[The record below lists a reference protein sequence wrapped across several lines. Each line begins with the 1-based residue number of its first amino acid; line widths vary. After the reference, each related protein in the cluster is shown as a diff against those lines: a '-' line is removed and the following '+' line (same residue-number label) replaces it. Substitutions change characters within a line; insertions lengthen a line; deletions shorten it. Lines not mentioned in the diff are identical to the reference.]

1 MNITPPDERGYV
13 DSSILVT
20 TDWLEKR
27 LDDPGVR
34 IVDTD
39 LPDQYE
45 RVHIPGAVQVID
57 HYYKTSLEDRT
68 HIQGPEQFAATMSS
82 LGIGDDTQV
91 VAYDSSGCL
100 YGLRLAWSLH
110 YYGHTNVKVLDGGF
124 PKWFAESRPMSRESH
139 SYPAASFT
147 PRPNPEIMATRDQ
160 VLDAIDET
168 NTVLL
173 DVRSDEEWTGENKRG
188 IRRGGRIPGAVHLEW
203 TNLLTEGD
211 VPVLLPADDMR
222 RILADHGVTPDK
234 NVITY

>member
-1 MNITPPDERGYV
+1 MNVTPPDQRGYV
-13 DSSILVT
+13 DSSVLVT
-20 TDWLEKR
+20 TDWLEAR

-39 LPDQYE
+39 LPDQYV
-45 RVHIPGAVQVID
+45 RAHIPGAVQVID
-57 HYYKTSLEDRT
+57 HYYKTSMEDRT
-68 HIQGPEQFAATMSS
+68 HIQGPEQFASTMSS

-100 YGLRLAWSLH
+100 YGFRLAWSLH

-124 PKWFAESRPMSRESH
+124 PKWFAENRPLSRETH
-139 SYPAASFT
+139 SYPAAQFS
-147 PRPNPEIMATRDQ
+147 PRPHPEIMATRER
-160 VLDAIDET
+160 VLEAIGDT
-168 NTVLL
+168 DTVLL

-188 IRRGGRIPGAVHLEW
+188 TKRGGRMPGAVHLEW

-211 VPVLLPADDMR
+211 VPVLLPADELR
-222 RILADHGVTPDK
+222 RILADHGITPDK

>member
-20 TDWLEKR
+20 TDWLEAH
-27 LDDPGVR
+27 LQDPGIR

-68 HIQGPEQFAATMSS
+68 HIQGPEQFDSTMSS
-82 LGIGDDTQV
+82 LGIGNDTQV

-100 YGLRLAWSLH
+100 YSLRLAWSLH

-124 PKWFAESRPMSRESH
+124 PKWFAENRPLSRERH
-139 SYPAASFT
+139 SYPAAAFT
-147 PRPNPEIMATRDQ
+147 PRPNPEIMATRDE
-160 VLDAIDET
+160 VLEAIGGES
-168 NTVLL
+168 TVLL

-188 IRRGGRIPGAVHLEW
+188 TRRGGRIPGAVHLEW
-203 TNLLTEGD
+203 TNLLTGGE
-211 VPVLLPADDMR
+211 VPVLLPADEMR
-222 RILADHGVTPDK
+222 RILADHGITPDK